1 MNTALN
7 YKGLTLSITKGI
19 DSDVVV
25 QALLSLGYK
34 KPGPKSRWTL
44 ADLQDMR
51 EMLRDSTY
59 NEVAE
64 HYGLKRG
71 DNVYQCLFRLPCF
84 RGYEEPNK
92 GIRRCPMR

>member
-1 MNTALN
+1 MNTTLN
-7 YKGLTLSITKGI
+7 YTGLSLSITRGI
-19 DSDVVV
+19 DSETVV
-25 QALLSLGYK
+25 QALLSLEYK

-59 NEVAE
+59 AEVAE

-71 DNVYQCLFRLPCF
+71 DNVYQILRRAKMLPEKKVG
-84 RGYEEPNK
+84 REG
-92 GIRRCPMR
+92 